1 MEEAASRLD
10 FEQAA
15 RLRDQL
21 RALEKVR
28 EKNTVV
34 LDESVDADVYAFAK
48 DDLEM
53 IVQVF
58 YVRAGRIRGE
68 RGWVVDTPE
77 DKDLPEMLESF
88 LEQTYG
94 EYRQLNQAVAP
105 AKSVDDVEHTPT
117 QAIPAEIL
125 MPLLPAQA
133 STLCDWLGE
142 IRGKKVEIRVPQRGS
157 KRSLLETVEQ
167 NAAQALRL
175 HKTKRVGDLTQ
186 RSEALR
192 QLQEYLELADA
203 PLRIEGYDISHT
215 QGTHQ
220 VVFEDG
226 APLKRAYRSF
236 NIQSTPEDSADDT
249 KAMNEVLTRRFAR
262 LRQEEAEAQQQLV
275 SAETSGELHL
285 RRFSYP
291 PDLIVVDGGAPQVN
305 AAQKALEA
313 VGANVSVIGLAK
325 RLEEVWLP
333 GAEFPVILPRTSP
346 ALYLLQYLRDESHRF
361 AITAHRKKRGKTVRK
376 SVLDSVPGLGP
387 VRQKA
392 LLKRFGSL
400 KRLREAEVKQ
410 IAEVPGIGEVMA
422 KQIFDSLADSR

>member
-1 MEEAASRLD
+1 M
-10 FEQAA
+10 
-15 RLRDQL
+15 
-21 RALEKVR
+21 
-28 EKNTVV
+28 
-34 LDESVDADVYAFAK
+34 
-48 DDLEM
+48 
-53 IVQVF
+53 
-58 YVRAGRIRGE
+58 
-68 RGWVVDTPE
+68 
-77 DKDLPEMLESF
+77 
-88 LEQTYG
+88 
-94 EYRQLNQAVAP
+94 
-105 AKSVDDVEHTPT
+105 
-117 QAIPAEIL
+117 
-125 MPLLPAQA
+125 
-133 STLCDWLGE
+133 
-142 IRGKKVEIRVPQRGS
+142 
-157 KRSLLETVEQ
+157 
-167 NAAQALRL
+167 
-175 HKTKRVGDLTQ
+175 
-186 RSEALR
+186 
-192 QLQEYLELADA
+192 
-203 PLRIEGYDISHT
+203 
-215 QGTHQ
+215 

>member
-1 MEEAASRLD
+1 
-10 FEQAA
+10 
-15 RLRDQL
+15 
-21 RALEKVR
+21 
-28 EKNTVV
+28 
-34 LDESVDADVYAFAK
+34 
-48 DDLEM
+48 
-53 IVQVF
+53 
-58 YVRAGRIRGE
+58 
-68 RGWVVDTPE
+68 
-77 DKDLPEMLESF
+77 
-88 LEQTYG
+88 
-94 EYRQLNQAVAP
+94 
-105 AKSVDDVEHTPT
+105 
-117 QAIPAEIL
+117 
-125 MPLLPAQA
+125 
-133 STLCDWLGE
+133 
-142 IRGKKVEIRVPQRGS
+142 
-157 KRSLLETVEQ
+157 
-167 NAAQALRL
+167 
-175 HKTKRVGDLTQ
+175 
-186 RSEALR
+186 
-192 QLQEYLELADA
+192 
-203 PLRIEGYDISHT
+203 
-215 QGTHQ
+215 
-220 VVFEDG
+220 
-226 APLKRAYRSF
+226 
-236 NIQSTPEDSADDT
+236 
-249 KAMNEVLTRRFAR
+249 MNEVLTRRFAR

-285 RRFSYP
+285 GRFSYP